1 MAINP
6 SDITTV
12 RVDQLSPD
20 VITLSSLLPH
30 QVSTELKQGTIQ
42 ELVDL
47 VAAAVGAGSGVGFLP
62 ISVTNGQQLPD
73 VPTDPS
79 FFLCGAG
86 TFLNINGYPDVIC
99 TGELNAVM
107 SLSDHWEVAVEIP
120 IVAEVGVQTVTGS
133 AVDNSDPLNPVINST
148 GDSQDLQEVMELGR
162 SYAET
167 VGDYT
172 YNFIFVDDSVT
183 ISVADS
189 ALNNLAQIQ
198 IVAGEVS
205 LISNDIAN
213 NKNAQI
219 GLNNLGNFLAS
230 ISAFGTNQIEL
241 PFRTSGSG
249 LANFK
254 VQNNL
259 PAGTYLLATLDDIIS
274 GGFTVIS
281 TNTTASNDTNY
292 SVVANATFTDPSP
305 IEGKGYVVFVRN
317 GTATIGGVGYTAGHI
332 IYRFFHSGAWG
343 STVYVDKVYVDAKVT
358 DAIVDGVTTV
368 APSQNA
374 VFDAL
379 ALKQTDLFEF
389 DTKQGFYLFEDFLGD
404 GDQNSF
410 ATGYGFMPNSSGT
423 GAVCSPNITY
433 PNRTNQQGVIQLG
446 SGTTATGSSN
456 IRLGDN
462 NAGTLYLG
470 QGIFTMQF
478 FVNIETLSDITN
490 RFYSI
495 IGANTGSNF
504 ASTNG
509 IFFIYDE
516 GIGTYGAGSPNWRC
530 VTRNSTQTVTTTS
543 TVVTASQWYVLRIVV
558 NANASS
564 VEFFINGTSVATH
577 TTNIPTLVTPRVA
590 QVKTIGTTNR
600 NMFCDYMVVRQI
612 YTTPRTI

>member
-30 QVSTELKQGTIQ
+30 QVGTELKQGTIQ

-73 VPTDPS
+73 VPENPS

-107 SLSDHWEVAVEIP
+107 SLSDHWGVAVEIP

-148 GDSQDLQEVMELGR
+148 GVSQDLQEVMELGR
-162 SYAET
+162 NYTQS

-172 YNFIFVDDSVT
+172 YVFGFI
-183 ISVADS
+183 A
-189 ALNNLAQIQ
+189 
-198 IVAGEVS
+198 
-205 LISNDIAN
+205 
-213 NKNAQI
+213 
-219 GLNNLGNFLAS
+219 GNFTIAITHNTTGILNTYTLS
-230 ISAFGTNQIEL
+230 DDESFEYIDDPTTLNKTIGIKKNLVDGFELFTFNDAFGTNKFQI
-241 PFRTSGSG
+241 PYKTSGTG
-249 LANFK
+249 DAIFQ

-259 PAGTYLLATLDDIIS
+259 PAGTYELATLDDIIS

-317 GTATIGGVGYTAGHI
+317 GTATIGGVGYTAGRL

-343 STVYVDKVYVDAKVT
+343 STVFVDKVYVDAKVT

-379 ALKQTDLFEF
+379 ALKENTITAGTSAQYYRGDKTFQTLNKTAVGLNNVDNTSDANKPVSTDTQTQLNTKQTDLFEF

-456 IRLGDN
+456 IRL
-462 NAGTLYLG
+462 
-470 QGIFTMQF
+470 
-478 FVNIETLSDITN
+478 
-490 RFYSI
+490 
-495 IGANTGSNF
+495 
-504 ASTNG
+504 
-509 IFFIYDE
+509 
-516 GIGTYGAGSPNWRC
+516 
-530 VTRNSTQTVTTTS
+530 
-543 TVVTASQWYVLRIVV
+543 
-558 NANASS
+558 
-564 VEFFINGTSVATH
+564 
-577 TTNIPTLVTPRVA
+577 
-590 QVKTIGTTNR
+590 
-600 NMFCDYMVVRQI
+600 
-612 YTTPRTI
+612 